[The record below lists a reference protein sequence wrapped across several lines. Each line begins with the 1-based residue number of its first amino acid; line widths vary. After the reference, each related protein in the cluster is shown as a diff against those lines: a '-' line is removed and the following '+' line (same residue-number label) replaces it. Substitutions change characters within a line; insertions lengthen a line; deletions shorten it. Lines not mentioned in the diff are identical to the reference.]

1 MIQLAAFF
9 LAVSSVLF
17 IQSCGE
23 DEKIEPAPTV
33 EVDPTA
39 ASNIPGAKVSANLTV
54 TAPNGA
60 SVLRVFVAG
69 TQVEEKDLADVDV
82 DAAIPYEYTIP
93 TDAVIGSKIVIAFQV
108 VDAKEYPSAIANF
121 VITVGDPVETLS
133 GTLATRTLDATKPYL
148 LKGQVFVPNGVTL
161 TIPEG
166 TVIKGDK
173 ATKAALIVQPG
184 GKLVC
189 NGTAAKPVVF
199 TSAQAVGERDRG
211 DWAGIIIL
219 GNAFVNQTAKPT
231 IEGITP
237 SQNYGSVAADG
248 ATPAT
253 NATENSG
260 TLKYVRIEYAGI
272 ELTPNNETN
281 SLTMGGVG
289 NGTTVEYVQ
298 VSFGGDD
305 GFEWFGG
312 TVGGKYLIS
321 HSTWDDDFDTDYGWG
336 GNVQFGLVVRNPF
349 FADQSGSNAFESDN
363 QGNGNAIAGI
373 CDGTT
378 NTGCTRGVFSNIT
391 VLGPRDNNAPPAR
404 AISANY
410 QNAMH
415 IRRRSS
421 ISIFNS
427 FFAGFR
433 VGLRIDDQGTLDN
446 LNSGSSKL
454 AYNVL
459 SVPGTVLKGTST
471 SASDAAYATG
481 LSSGDAAAVETYWN
495 ANNNS
500 TFNNVTTTD
509 VFTNAGVTSSLF
521 WGDKT
526 ASTYLSN
533 PDFKIVAG
541 TAGANNLNSGA
552 NFTDAKLT
560 GFTSTTYKGA
570 FGSTDWTDGW
580 AEFQPLTKVY

>member
-1 MIQLAAFF
+1 MKKMIQLAAFF

-69 TQVEEKDLADVDV
+69 TQVEEKDLADVDI

-260 TLKYVRIEYAGI
+260 TLK
-272 ELTPNNETN
+272 
-281 SLTMGGVG
+281 
-289 NGTTVEYVQ
+289 
-298 VSFGGDD
+298 
-305 GFEWFGG
+305 
-312 TVGGKYLIS
+312 
-321 HSTWDDDFDTDYGWG
+321 
-336 GNVQFGLVVRNPF
+336 
-349 FADQSGSNAFESDN
+349 
-363 QGNGNAIAGI
+363 
-373 CDGTT
+373 
-378 NTGCTRGVFSNIT
+378 
-391 VLGPRDNNAPPAR
+391 
-404 AISANY
+404 
-410 QNAMH
+410 
-415 IRRRSS
+415 
-421 ISIFNS
+421 
-427 FFAGFR
+427 
-433 VGLRIDDQGTLDN
+433 
-446 LNSGSSKL
+446 
-454 AYNVL
+454 
-459 SVPGTVLKGTST
+459 
-471 SASDAAYATG
+471 
-481 LSSGDAAAVETYWN
+481 
-495 ANNNS
+495 
-500 TFNNVTTTD
+500 
-509 VFTNAGVTSSLF
+509 
-521 WGDKT
+521 
-526 ASTYLSN
+526 
-533 PDFKIVAG
+533 
-541 TAGANNLNSGA
+541 
-552 NFTDAKLT
+552 
-560 GFTSTTYKGA
+560 
-570 FGSTDWTDGW
+570 
-580 AEFQPLTKVY
+580 